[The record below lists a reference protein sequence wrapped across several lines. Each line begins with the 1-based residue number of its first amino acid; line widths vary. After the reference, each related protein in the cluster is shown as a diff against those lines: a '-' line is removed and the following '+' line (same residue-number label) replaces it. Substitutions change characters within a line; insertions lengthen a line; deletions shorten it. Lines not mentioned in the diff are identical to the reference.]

1 MLDELKH
8 ECAVAMVVLR
18 RPPSATGDFGGT
30 KLSLLLEKQH
40 NRGQDGA
47 GAAIL
52 RARPVPGEEPY
63 WIAKSASATPLADVL
78 GMIAK
83 RSRIETGLTRLTGL
97 SVDTSPDPK
106 NPVNL
111 VNPVKNNY
119 ERIFLGHLR
128 YATFG
133 KNDVAFCHPFVH
145 ESSDLS
151 HTLLLAGN
159 FNLTN
164 AHELFDDYARHGSFP
179 TSKADGYL
187 ICELIAHELGRLI
200 NHVEHVDHVEN
211 NAPDLHVSAC
221 STRLNCNL
229 ADALANALK
238 NADGA
243 WTLCGMTADGWA
255 FATRDPHGI
264 RPGYC
269 YIDERVVVVA
279 SERPA
284 IQAAFDVTPE
294 AVKELPPGEA
304 LVASPQGDVEFVDL
318 NRAEHV
324 ERVEDNASDLHV
336 STRSTRLNNLS
347 ARPCSFERI
356 YFSRANDADI
366 HRERKAL
373 GAAILPRIL
382 EAAEAPLED
391 IFFSYIPNS
400 ARTAFHGLLEKL
412 FEKCVLT
419 QSRVTAAEAGLAFCS
434 EPSRA
439 KRVPRAAECAESDLN
454 WGCAPRVELA
464 FGDSASLGGYPG
476 PKKTVNPVNPVQNDS
491 APLRL
496 CVNNIPRFGEVIVKD
511 AKFRTFIAD
520 AAARREFYKHVYDVT
535 YGLVKKNDTLVVLDD
550 SIVRGNTMKNAIL
563 PMLDRL
569 GPKRIVIASSAPPVR
584 YPDCYGIDMSTLGEL
599 VAFRALVNLLGGTT
613 ELLSLLGDSESG
625 SIGESFRT
633 ASDLQN
639 SRTPRSGS
647 NQPNPL
653 APLYARFTE
662 EEHSAEI
669 ARLLTPPGMKA
680 EVKVVYQ
687 TVDDLRRCLQQPPNY
702 PTTQL
707 PNHLTTKSGIGD
719 WYFTGDY
726 PTPGGYKV
734 LHKALENY
742 LDKRNDRSY

>member
-1 MLDELKH
+1 MSDELKH

-18 RPPSATGDFGGT
+18 RPPFATGDFGGT

-52 RARPVPGEEPY
+52 RARPVPGEVPY
-63 WIAKSASATPLADVL
+63 WIAKSASSTPLVDVL
-78 GMIAK
+78 GAIAK
-83 RSRIETGLTRLTGL
+83 RSDSFSHKERKEHKEEEEKLCDLCDLCGE
-97 SVDTSPDPK
+97 K
-106 NPVNL
+106 Q
-111 VNPVKNNY
+111 

-133 KNDVAFCHPFVH
+133 KNEVAFCHPFVH
-145 ESSDLS
+145 EASELE

-164 AHELFDDYARHGSFP
+164 AHELFEDYSRHGSFP

-187 ICELIAHELGRLI
+187 VCELIAHELEQILPSRGGSLLSLRG
-200 NHVEHVDHVEN
+200 EQE
-211 NAPDLHVSAC
+211 
-221 STRLNCNL
+221 TRSFGEETTPNL
-229 ADALANALK
+229 QASQTPSSESNLSVALSKALA

-243 WTLCGMTADGWA
+243 WTLCGATGDGWA

-264 RPGYC
+264 RPGFY
-269 YIDERVVVVA
+269 YISDDVVSVA

-284 IQAAFDVTPE
+284 IQAAFDVPPK
-294 AVKELPPGEA
+294 AVKELPPGQA
-304 LVASPQGDVEFVDL
+304 LIISPSGEVSF
-318 NRAEHV
+318 HH
-324 ERVEDNASDLHV
+324 LHI
-336 STRSTRLNNLS
+336 STFPQSHNSTLS
-347 ARPCSFERI
+347 HSSPRPCSFERI
-356 YFSRANDADI
+356 YFSRANDAAI

-373 GAAILPRIL
+373 GAALLPQILKS
-382 EAAEAPLED
+382 AEADLSE

-400 ARTAFHGLLEKL
+400 ARIAFHGLLERIFHL
-412 FEKCVLT
+412 I
-419 QSRVTAAEAGLAFCS
+419 SRRGAERQRC
-434 EPSRA
+434 
-439 KRVPRAAECAESDLN
+439 
-454 WGCAPRVELA
+454 
-464 FGDSASLGGYPG
+464 GDFTEFSQRLSL
-476 PKKTVNPVNPVQNDS
+476 S
-491 APLRL
+491 APLRDM
-496 CVNNIPRFGEVIVKD
+496 IPRFGEVIVKD

-535 YGLVKKNDTLVVLDD
+535 YGLVRPGLDTLVVLDD

-569 GPKRIVIASSAPPVR
+569 GPKRIVIASSAPPIR

-599 VAFRALVNLLGGTT
+599 VAFRALVNLLDGERGSSY
-613 ELLSLLGDSESG
+613 ELRHALTLSSPQTFKPS
-625 SIGESFRT
+625 
-633 ASDLQN
+633 
-639 SRTPRSGS
+639 
-647 NQPNPL
+647 NPL

-662 EEHSAEI
+662 EQHCAEI

-687 TVDDLRRCLQQPPNY
+687 TVENLRKCLTAQ
-702 PTTQL
+702 TTSHE
-707 PNHLTTKSGIGD
+707 PRATSHEIGD

-742 LDKRNDRSY
+742 LEQKNERSY

>member
-83 RSRIETGLTRLTGL
+83 RSRIETGLTGLTGL

-111 VNPVKNNY
+111 VNPVKYNY

-211 NAPDLHVSAC
+211 NAPDLHVSTR
-221 STRLNCNL
+221 STRLNSHL

-284 IQAAFDVTPE
+284 IQAAFDVPPE

-324 ERVEDNASDLHV
+324 ERVEDNASNLHV
-336 STRSTRLNNLS
+336 SIHSTRLNNLS

-356 YFSRANDADI
+356 YFSRAHDAVI

-373 GAAILPRIL
+373 GAALLPRIL

-400 ARTAFHGLLEKL
+400 ARIAFHGLLEEL
-412 FEKCVLT
+412 F
-419 QSRVTAAEAGLAFCS
+419 SRVFSTGLTGLTRLS
-434 EPSRA
+434 
-439 KRVPRAAECAESDLN
+439 
-454 WGCAPRVELA
+454 
-464 FGDSASLGGYPG
+464 GGMPPD
-476 PKKTVNPVNPVQNDS
+476 PKNLVNPVNPVKS
-491 APLRL
+491 
-496 CVNNIPRFGEVIVKD
+496 IPRFGEVIVKD

-569 GPKRIVIASSAPPVR
+569 GPKRIVIASSAPPIR

-599 VAFRALVNLLGGTT
+599 VAFRALVNLLDGERGSSSAEATKYKT
-613 ELLSLLGDSESG
+613 GNGERELREALEKSLHVS
-625 SIGESFRT
+625 T
-633 ASDLQN
+633 
-639 SRTPRSGS
+639 RSTRL
-647 NQPNPL
+647 NNPL
-653 APLYARFTE
+653 AELYARFTE

-742 LDKRNDRSY
+742 LDKRNDRCY

>member
-211 NAPDLHVSAC
+211 NAPDLHVSTR
-221 STRLNCNL
+221 STRLNSHL

-373 GAAILPRIL
+373 GAALLPRIL

-419 QSRVTAAEAGLAFCS
+419 QSR
-434 EPSRA
+434 
-439 KRVPRAAECAESDLN
+439 RAAECAESDLN

-569 GPKRIVIASSAPPVR
+569 GPKRIVIASSAPPIR